1 MAATYFGMHKKIPFP
16 GLALDSGLCQ
26 SREQAFLFFSFFLV
40 PNYGGQHCVA
50 FEVLLN
56 RKYVWLWYSIPNFI
70 KMAFERAEGSFHLHS
85 RYLKVV
91 SINARF

>member
-1 MAATYFGMHKKIPFP
+1 MHEPLKNMAATYFGMHKKIPFP

-26 SREQAFLFFSFFLV
+26 PREQAFLFFWV

-56 RKYVWLWYSIPNFI
+56 R
-70 KMAFERAEGSFHLHS
+70 
-85 RYLKVV
+85 VV
-91 SINARF
+91 CMVMVFQSTKEHRNIE

>member
-26 SREQAFLFFSFFLV
+26 PREQAFLFLV

-56 RKYVWLWYSIPNFI
+56 SGVCMVIVFQSSK
-70 KMAFERAEGSFHLHS
+70 
-85 RYLKVV
+85 LKR
-91 SINARF
+91 SND